1 MNYET
6 LNKNHVSHASQKFF
20 RKQTLESK
28 HPYSKMLCVKCTNK
42 YNKDSKQIRICLG
55 TKNRSFLK
63 SVCFAEEPSP
73 ISIKRAFVK
82 VFHWP
87 NTYQCQIRDTI
98 KLQFCKDQFTCLK
111 DCWSAGMTFHALS
124 SGIFHCLTMS
134 HVK

>member
-87 NTYQCQIRDTI
+87 NTYQYHIYIYIYTHKHIHIYIYDMYIYTLYIHYIYIMC
-98 KLQFCKDQFTCLK
+98 CK
-111 DCWSAGMTFHALS
+111 
-124 SGIFHCLTMS
+124 
-134 HVK
+134 